1 MHVLSGSYEKSFLI
15 ENFKTHTKECNERG
29 RKQTEG
35 EAGQQMV
42 NKARKGR
49 KKRQEV
55 KKNVGSI
62 ICLIVPIHLLLS
74 TDHLTMWENFHQGSR
89 LQILDTLFTNAA
101 QGLGRSRC

>member
-1 MHVLSGSYEKSFLI
+1 MSVIHVLSGSYEKSFLI

-49 KKRQEV
+49 KKG
-55 KKNVGSI
+55 KK
-62 ICLIVPIHLLLS
+62 
-74 TDHLTMWENFHQGSR
+74 
-89 LQILDTLFTNAA
+89 
-101 QGLGRSRC
+101 